1 MAELPGAR
9 VLCGVVCVCV
19 PSFGVDTYRLTNHT
33 WSRRDGS
40 LQGSYGKTET
50 PAPCVALGDGNG
62 SAHSKP
68 RQFPGV
74 SRHRPVH
81 RPGTGGAAPSG
92 ATGATAAAVGVLRE
106 SERLVGV
113 AKLQAAS
120 KVGAVEQHLAA
131 IRRSSEA
138 EVRDA
143 EVRLEEGR
151 QRAADCAR
159 VIAESQA
166 ELLRLRPV
174 AHGCALGA
182 HVSGGAV
189 RDVLQLTTGD
199 EDAVSAE
206 DVAWY
211 EAAHTQALAQQ
222 DTTARRHAQEA
233 QAAR

>member
-1 MAELPGAR
+1 MMAMEAPTQSPGNSRACP
-9 VLCGVVCVCV
+9 VIV
-19 PSFGVDTYRLTNHT
+19 PSIAAVQEEQL
-33 WSRRDGS
+33 RRA
-40 LQGSYGKTET
+40 ER
-50 PAPCVALGDGNG
+50 A
-62 SAHSKP
+62 
-68 RQFPGV
+68 R
-74 SRHRPVH
+74 
-81 RPGTGGAAPSG
+81 
-92 ATGATAAAVGVLRE
+92 AAAVGVVRE

-143 EVRLEEGR
+143 EARLEEGR

-182 HVSGGAV
+182 HVSW
-189 RDVLQLTTGD
+189 R
-199 EDAVSAE
+199 SRP
-206 DVAWY
+206 
-211 EAAHTQALAQQ
+211 
-222 DTTARRHAQEA
+222 RRAPA
-233 QAAR
+233 DDRRRGRRLGRRRRLV